1 MKNFFRVFRRKGFG
15 ETLEILN
22 GFKNKE
28 ATQNTF
34 FKTLKKNESYLNSFF
49 RVKDDLLTN
58 QLIAYKLDKENDK
71 VIYLTEKGKELL
83 KKITEIETMIKL

>member
-1 MKNFFRVFRRKGFG
+1 MNKFFKVFRRKGFG

-28 ATQNTF
+28 TTQNMF

-49 RVKDDLLTN
+49 RVKDDLLKN

-71 VIYLTEKGKELL
+71 VIYLTEKGKELF
-83 KKITEIETMIKL
+83 KKVTEIEKMVQL